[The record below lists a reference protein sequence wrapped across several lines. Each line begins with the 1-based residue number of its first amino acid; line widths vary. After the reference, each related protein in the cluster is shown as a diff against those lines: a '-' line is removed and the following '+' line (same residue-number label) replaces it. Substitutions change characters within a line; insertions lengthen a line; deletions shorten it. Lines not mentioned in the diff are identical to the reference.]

1 MDKDYVRYIKAA
13 TLPVKIKDAVAVM
26 GSKRRLAKLLLCANQ
41 TFTRMNDKG
50 VLSPRLTDRWRAALA
65 YAEGRTQTQQEAYA
79 FLNALVDEA

>member
-65 YAEGRTQTQQEAYA
+65 YAEGRTQTQQAAYD

>member
-26 GSKRRLAKLLLCANQ
+26 RSKRRLAKLLLCANQ

-65 YAEGRTQTQQEAYA
+65 YAEGRTQTQQAAYD